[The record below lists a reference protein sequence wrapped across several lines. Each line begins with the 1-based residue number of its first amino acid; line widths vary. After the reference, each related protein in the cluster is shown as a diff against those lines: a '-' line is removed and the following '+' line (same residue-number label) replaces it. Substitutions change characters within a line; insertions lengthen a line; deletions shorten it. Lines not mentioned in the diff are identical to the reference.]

1 MLRLFGYLW
10 KVRGY
15 AAAVILLRMVF
26 YAPIIG
32 IGGVLKVIHTRTGL
46 GWIIVVAVAISGSML
61 AIRGTITV
69 GDIQA
74 FIQYVK
80 NFTQPITQVAQV
92 SNMLQSAAAAGGR
105 PVCRESSEADRCKG
119 RGNL

>member
-46 GWIIVVAVAISGSML
+46 
-61 AIRGTITV
+61 
-69 GDIQA
+69 
-74 FIQYVK
+74 
-80 NFTQPITQVAQV
+80 
-92 SNMLQSAAAAGGR
+92 AG
-105 PVCRESSEADRCKG
+105 
-119 RGNL
+119 LL